1 MMSHSNEKKSAARE
15 KLLVTASQLFFEKGF
30 HAVGV
35 DKIVAE
41 SGITKMTM
49 YKHFP
54 SKDHLIVA
62 ILERSDELYWEWF
75 ENAIHGITEPEQ
87 QLIAI
92 FEAVAH
98 QRSLSPLSTFCLYQA
113 VAVEFPYP
121 EHIVNKA
128 AVEHKQSILKR
139 LESIC
144 EQAGLKPP
152 ASLALQLFVIL
163 EGFCIS
169 SRFIGA
175 DSPNADIVHVA
186 VTMIKSASRLS
197 E

>member
-1 MMSHSNEKKSAARE
+1 MSQLKEKKSAARE
-15 KLLVTASQLFFEKGF
+15 QLLLTASRLFFEKGF

-35 DKIVAE
+35 DTIAAE

-62 ILERSDELYWEWF
+62 ILERSSELYWEWF
-75 ENAIHGITEPEQ
+75 ENAIHGLSEPDR

-92 FEAVAH
+92 FEAVSRQH
-98 QRSLSPLSTFCLYQA
+98 SLSPQSSFCLYQA
-113 VAVEFPYP
+113 VAVEYPFP
-121 EHIVNKA
+121 EHIVNQA
-128 AVEHKQSILKR
+128 AVLHKRSIAQR

-144 EQAGLKPP
+144 EQAGLQDP
-152 ASLALQLFVIL
+152 AALARQLFVLL

-169 SRFIGA
+169 SRFMGTDGPA
-175 DSPNADIVHVA
+175 ADIVHA
-186 VTMIKSASRLS
+186 AGIMIQSHRR
-197 E
+197 